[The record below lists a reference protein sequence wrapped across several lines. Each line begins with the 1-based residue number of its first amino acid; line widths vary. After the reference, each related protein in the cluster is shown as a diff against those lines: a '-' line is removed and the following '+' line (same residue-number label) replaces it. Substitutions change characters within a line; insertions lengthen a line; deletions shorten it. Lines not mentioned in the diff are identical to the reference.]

1 MKDIITF
8 INEYII
14 ENKDFQQS
22 FNESKTPK
30 REFFEYVDVWI
41 DEMYQEGLVNYDD
54 DHIKE
59 YAKGKSE
66 PNYDE
71 IVKGVME
78 EFKSEMSSQLK
89 SMLEKFLKEEK
100 HQERNKSEII
110 DTILTA
116 IEQFASSI

>member
-1 MKDIITF
+1 MKDITTF
-8 INEYII
+8 INES
-14 ENKDFQQS
+14 K
-22 FNESKTPK
+22 KTPK

-59 YAKGKSE
+59 YAKGEKE

-78 EFKSEMSSQLK
+78 EFKSNMSSELK
-89 SMLEKFLKEEK
+89 SMLEKFLKEDK
-100 HQERNKSEII
+100 HQGRDKSEVVDI
-110 DTILTA
+110 ILTV
-116 IEQFASSI
+116 IEQFAVSIEFPGY

>member
-1 MKDIITF
+1 MKDIVTF
-8 INEYII
+8 I
-14 ENKDFQQS
+14 
-22 FNESKTPK
+22 NESKTPK

-100 HQERNKSEII
+100 HQERNKSEVI